1 MVELTPEI
9 LSNLTQRELSYLRM
23 IRPQHGVLYLK
34 SAPGRAKSA
43 TLAILAKKLGWQY
56 IDLRLA
62 QLDPIA
68 VGMFPSTEMIDYNG
82 KSIKVMDFVTPKWAL
97 DANTKPTLINFDEL
111 NRAPE
116 DVLKAAM
123 QIFNE
128 RAIGTEFKFNDNV
141 YMAATGNL
149 GSDDATDVNE
159 LDSALN
165 GRLIHVVHDL
175 KYKEWLDWGQNI
187 IHPVI
192 LQYHQYTKGNK
203 LFEEFEKDK
212 NGSSQALNKEAYAS
226 PRTWH
231 FLSEYIQTNYGKDAD
246 IRIWLKDVQTVAKYY
261 IGQQNAI
268 DFIKFCQ
275 LITEVTLEDVKQMS
289 SRTEA
294 RLKQFKN
301 QKSWYVFMNVIGQLE
316 KITDETEFTNITQ
329 QEAQNINKFFTFCTK
344 EQVAAALQQ
353 VKSNFSPLKGKTDV
367 INNINTM
374 FKGHSDILNKLTEY
388 AQQQ

>member
-1 MVELTPEI
+1 MENIPLTK
-9 LSNLTQRELSYLRM
+9 REEAYLKM
-23 IRPQHGVLYLK
+23 IKPQHGVLYLK

-43 TLAILAKKLGWQY
+43 ILATLAKKLGWQY

-68 VGMFPSTEMIDYNG
+68 VGMFPSTEMVKYGD
-82 KSIKVMDFVTPKWAL
+82 STIKVMDFVTPKWAL

-128 RAIGTEFKFNDNV
+128 RAIGTQFKFNNNV

-149 GSDDATDVNE
+149 GSEDATDVND

-165 GRLIHVVHDL
+165 GRLIHVTHNL
-175 KYKEWLDWGQNI
+175 KYTEWIDWGKGI
-187 IHPVI
+187 IHPTI
-192 LQYHQYTKGNK
+192 LQYHEYNKGSK
-203 LFEEFEKDK
+203 LFESFEKDK
-212 NGSSQALNKEAYAS
+212 NNNAQVLNKEAYAS

-246 IRIWLKDVQTVAKYY
+246 IRLWLKDISNVAKYY

-275 LITEVTLEDVKQMS
+275 LISELTLDDVKQMS
-289 SRTEA
+289 PRTEA
-294 RLKQFKN
+294 KLTQYRN
-301 QKSWYVFMNVIGQLE
+301 NKSQYVFMNIINQLE
-316 KITDETEFTNITQ
+316 NIKDENEFSSITQ
-329 QEAQNINKFFTFCTK
+329 AEAQNINKFFTYCTK
-344 EQVAAALQQ
+344 EQVAAALQEI
-353 VKSNFSPLKGKTDV
+353 KSNFSPLKDKTGI
-367 INNINTM
+367 INNINII
-374 FKGHSDILNKLTEY
+374 FKGHADILNKLTEY
-388 AQQQ
+388 AIKQ